1 MRDMLIEKAG
11 VIWDSWDKKTMI
23 TFWNS
28 HCIEPWDNWTMA
40 SCIDVPLCTPSQNT
54 QESWHNNILIGKIP
68 QMFGGSTEHVLAVAM
83 PQLVKMDGYLLPD
96 ELSFDVIER
105 SYSNAYAT
113 RILTHIE
120 RSYSNAYATRILTH
134 IYTVYVCV
142 SFCCAPCRFP
152 SCTSTG

>member
-68 QMFGGSTEHVLAVAM
+68 QMFGGARLPESSEGVQRPPAEIYRL
-83 PQLVKMDGYLLPD
+83 LVY
-96 ELSFDVIER
+96 
-105 SYSNAYAT
+105 NT
-113 RILTHIE
+113 RQ
-120 RSYSNAYATRILTH
+120 
-134 IYTVYVCV
+134 
-142 SFCCAPCRFP
+142 
-152 SCTSTG
+152 